1 MKQIKY
7 VFTDILRNK
16 RVYIFY
22 MIQMIIV
29 LFLIGT
35 VIQSVTETVKGYYAV
50 KKITNAETYVLNDYT
65 NDEHFATLFEN
76 ETESVIKMRELYEY
90 SINLDIPYYYTQF
103 SYTSDEIDG
112 IDVKQY
118 TVNKN
123 FFDIFNIGI
132 SEGRMFNDND
142 YTINTNE
149 VIPII
154 VGYKL
159 QNVYNLDKTYSL
171 YDEGTGELHRYKVI
185 GVLNNNAKFY
195 DLYALNTP
203 YNLNYSYIK
212 PLMTSNISEL
222 SFSDID
228 MALSSTVYFSNSID
242 KVKLIEQ
249 KSQKLGL
256 MSYRVDKAN
265 SKVDWFISLMTENI
279 QYELAT
285 ALIVLLFAAIGM
297 SVNLNLI
304 ISKNMREFAIHILC
318 GGRYFDIAKRL
329 VLQCLIAT
337 ILAAIPSIIHIGLN
351 VSVIFTILIVCF
363 ITVITSTAPIYKLY
377 KIPVSELLRSVD

>member
-123 FFDIFNIGI
+123 F
-132 SEGRMFNDND
+132 
-142 YTINTNE
+142 
-149 VIPII
+149 
-154 VGYKL
+154 L
-159 QNVYNLDKTYSL
+159 TYL
-171 YDEGTGELHRYKVI
+171 T
-185 GVLNNNAKFY
+185 
-195 DLYALNTP
+195 
-203 YNLNYSYIK
+203 
-212 PLMTSNISEL
+212 
-222 SFSDID
+222 
-228 MALSSTVYFSNSID
+228 
-242 KVKLIEQ
+242 
-249 KSQKLGL
+249 
-256 MSYRVDKAN
+256 
-265 SKVDWFISLMTENI
+265 
-279 QYELAT
+279 
-285 ALIVLLFAAIGM
+285 
-297 SVNLNLI
+297 
-304 ISKNMREFAIHILC
+304 
-318 GGRYFDIAKRL
+318 
-329 VLQCLIAT
+329 
-337 ILAAIPSIIHIGLN
+337 
-351 VSVIFTILIVCF
+351 
-363 ITVITSTAPIYKLY
+363 
-377 KIPVSELLRSVD
+377 